1 MTCTRGCCPTNRD
14 HWLSVGVSPSATPT
28 RSRGVVEIN
37 EREKRWHTD
46 MDAYKSMRRQGLQPR
61 AIDGADELAATASD
75 PLEIEMGR
83 TLPGSAKEIREGIQ
97 RAQEIREGA
106 A

>member
-1 MTCTRGCCPTNRD
+1 MPCTKGCCDTQRE
-14 HWLSVGVSPSATPT
+14 HWLSVGIAPSATPT
-28 RSRGVVEIN
+28 RSGAAQIN
-37 EREKRWHTD
+37 ATEDQWSKD

-61 AIDGADELAATASD
+61 GIDGADHLAAIATD

-83 TLPGSAKEIREGIQ
+83 KLPGSAKEIREGIQ
-97 RAQEIREGA
+97 RAQDIAEGA